1 MLRVSRVMFRE
12 ASKPVASAGIG
23 SMLQR
28 PVVLSMAY
36 CTPEAG
42 KHRAFTDDV
51 VRHREGG
58 RGRPGFD
65 AVYGGGRDL
74 N

>member
-1 MLRVSRVMFRE
+1 MFKE

-51 VRHREGG
+51 VRHREGEGEEG
-58 RGRPGFD
+58 RGLMRCMEAAGI
-65 AVYGGGRDL
+65 
-74 N
+74 